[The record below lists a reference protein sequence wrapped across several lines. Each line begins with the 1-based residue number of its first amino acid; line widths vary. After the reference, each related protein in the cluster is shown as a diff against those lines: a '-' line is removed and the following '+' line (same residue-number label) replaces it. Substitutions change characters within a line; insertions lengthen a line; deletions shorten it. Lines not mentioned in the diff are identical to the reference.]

1 MFLDHPLN
9 RLSVH
14 SGFTGGFPH
23 VPIVSLQEVDQ
34 KTSLECRD
42 RRLLGMFEGA
52 GFS

>member
-1 MFLDHPLN
+1 
-9 RLSVH
+9 
-14 SGFTGGFPH
+14 

-42 RRLLGMFEGA
+42 RHLLGMFEGA